1 MTLMQILWPWGEMRR
16 LRLRAAYLERQ
27 EQGMQEL
34 LRQTREYHA
43 RMDNQHRVEMDR
55 ARAMLN
61 QAHFRDPRTG
71 RLLRKGVIPF

>member
-27 EQGMQEL
+27 EQGLQEM
-34 LRQTREYHA
+34 LRQTRQHHEQA
-43 RMDNQHRVEMDR
+43 DNQRRAEL
-55 ARAMLN
+55 ARAAALI
-61 QAHFRDPRTG
+61 QKAHFRDPRTG

>member
-16 LRLRAAYLERQ
+16 LRLRAACLERQ
-27 EQGMQEL
+27 EQGLQEL

-55 ARAMLN
+55 TCAMIN